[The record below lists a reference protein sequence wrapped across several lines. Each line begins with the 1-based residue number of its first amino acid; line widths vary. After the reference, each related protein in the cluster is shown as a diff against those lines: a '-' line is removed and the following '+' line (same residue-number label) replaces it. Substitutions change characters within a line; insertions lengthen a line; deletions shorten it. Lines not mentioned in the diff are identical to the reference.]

1 MIRSLIAAALLALA
15 SGAAAAQDLPAL
27 EIAGTRL
34 DVTASGEVTRVPD
47 IVRITAGVVTRAPN
61 AADAL
66 RQNGAQMARVRAA
79 LAAAGIA
86 DRDIQTLNLSLAP
99 VYRNGDYDQREVIAY
114 RASNQLLIRFR
125 QIGGAGP
132 ILDALVAQGVNEI
145 AGPMLDFDDPA
156 AALDEARTL
165 AIRNARARADLYART
180 LGMRVKRV
188 VYVSD
193 DSGGRRLPI
202 SGYANSQMNGVI
214 NTTIDAGGRRI
225 EATVTL
231 VFELE

>member
-1 MIRSLIAAALLALA
+1 VIRSLIAAALLALA
-15 SGAAAAQDLPAL
+15 WGAAAAQDLPAL

>member
-1 MIRSLIAAALLALA
+1 VIRSPIAAALLALVSA
-15 SGAAAAQDLPAL
+15 PAAAQDLPAL

-34 DVTASGEVTRVPD
+34 DVTASGEVTRVTTP
-47 IVRITAGVVTRAPN
+47 
-61 AADAL
+61 ADAL

-79 LAAAGIA
+79 LSAAGIA
-86 DRDIQTLNLSLAP
+86 DRDIQTLNLSLTP
-99 VYRNGDYDQREVIAY
+99 VYRNGDYDQRDVIAY

-125 QIGGAGP
+125 QLGGAGP

-193 DSGGRRLPI
+193 DSGGRRLPV
-202 SGYANSQMNGVI
+202 SGFANAQMNGASD
-214 NTTIDAGGRRI
+214 TTIDAGGRRI
-225 EATVTL
+225 EATVTV

>member
-1 MIRSLIAAALLALA
+1 MIRRPIAAALLALVSA
-15 SGAAAAQDLPAL
+15 PAAGQDLPAL
-27 EIAGTRL
+27 EVAGTRL

-47 IVRITAGVVTRAPN
+47 IVRITAGVVTRAAN

-66 RQNGAQMARVRAA
+66 RQNAAQMVRARAA
-79 LAAAGIA
+79 LTEAGVA
-86 DRDIQTLNLSLAP
+86 DRDIQTLNLSLEP
-99 VYRNGDYDQREVIAY
+99 VYRSGDYEQREVIAY

-125 QIGGAGP
+125 QVNGAGR
-132 ILDALVAQGVNEI
+132 ILDALVAQGINQI

-193 DSGGRRLPI
+193 DSGGRRLPV
-202 SGYANSQMNGVI
+202 SGFANAQMNNAVS
-214 NTTIDAGGRRI
+214 TTIDAGGRRL
-225 EATVTL
+225 EAIVTV

>member
-1 MIRSLIAAALLALA
+1 VIRSLIAAALLALA

>member
-15 SGAAAAQDLPAL
+15 WGAAAAQDLPAL

>member
-1 MIRSLIAAALLALA
+1 MIRSPIAAALLALVSA
-15 SGAAAAQDLPAL
+15 PAAAQDLPAL

-79 LAAAGIA
+79 LSAAGIA
-86 DRDIQTLNLSLAP
+86 DRDIQTLNLSLTP
-99 VYRNGDYDQREVIAY
+99 VYRNGDYDQRDVIAY

-125 QIGGAGP
+125 QLGGAGP

-193 DSGGRRLPI
+193 DSGGRRLPV
-202 SGYANSQMNGVI
+202 SGFANAQMNGASD
-214 NTTIDAGGRRI
+214 TTIDAGGRRI
-225 EATVTL
+225 EATVTV